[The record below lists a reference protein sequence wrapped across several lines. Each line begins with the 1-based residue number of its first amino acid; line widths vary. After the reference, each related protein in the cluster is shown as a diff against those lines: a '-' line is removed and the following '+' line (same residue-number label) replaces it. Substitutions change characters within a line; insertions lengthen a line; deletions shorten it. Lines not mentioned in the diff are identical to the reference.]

1 MLMANQE
8 FVPLLVLLIEEQ
20 INSNP
25 LAEKSAIIACVIA
38 STSESFS
45 SIDRSRK
52 AVGFVIKNFNVR
64 ESNSG
69 CTKSNE

>member
-1 MLMANQE
+1 MANQE
-8 FVPLLVLLIEEQ
+8 FVPLLVLLMEEL

-25 LAEKSAIIACVIA
+25 LAQELAIIACVIA
-38 STSESFS
+38 STSLNFS

-52 AVGFVIKNFNVR
+52 AVGFVIRNFNVR

-69 CTKSNE
+69 WTKSNE